1 MGNPLHFIQASDT
14 SAFAA
19 LHTEQGAIP
28 SQYEAL
34 QAHLKKIGLGRF
46 GTLWAEP
53 VTGQATPAGYASV
66 SWYTPLEG
74 VGTPLSRLDGG
85 EAEQARA
92 ALRRAREAV
101 APHLDETPGGVL
113 LRKALF
119 IPSADNVFVVNG
131 HPVLVNWGLLPQGAD
146 EATAPILWG
155 EPESGE
161 TSIGTEA
168 GTLAGTA
175 GTSAAVA
182 AGAATGA
189 GKAIPGATRA
199 AGASSGAG
207 APHAGATGTAA
218 GAIAGATAGNVIV
231 RRSRAGLFG
240 ALLLG
245 ILLGVI
251 LLFLLRSCAPT
262 APEQPAV
269 PETPPVPAESPE
281 EAARKAEW
289 ANLLREK
296 AFWQGLLELTPCELK
311 AFFDGNAEKT
321 EANPGSQDAAPDK
334 AAPEASPG
342 EAVPGIALP
351 PMPSANATA
360 PAKAVDLSTLTI
372 PQRLEQGTVLI
383 LAPVP
388 GGAQQG
394 TGFFIN
400 PDHVLT
406 NRHVVANA
414 IDDMVMVT
422 NANLR
427 GARRGVVVARSDT
440 PGYDFAL
447 IKVMLVEGDQAPALP
462 LSAAVSRTDK
472 VSAWGFPALVSEQD
486 PAYLRLLKGDFNA
499 VPEVVFTDGV
509 VNAILQTS
517 PRNIVHSAVVSQGNS
532 GGPLVNEKGDVIGIN
547 TFIRLDADS
556 NRQTQTALGSDAIM
570 AFLREKGI
578 PFTEHK

>member
-19 LHTEQGAIP
+19 LHTEQGALP

-53 VTGQATPAGYASV
+53 VTGQATPAGYASI

-74 VGTPLSRLDGG
+74 VGTPLSRLDAG

-101 APHLDETPGGVL
+101 APHLDGTPGGVL

-131 HPVLVNWGLLPQGAD
+131 HPVLVNWGLLPQGMD

-155 EPESGE
+155 GPENGEAPSGV
-161 TSIGTEA
+161 
-168 GTLAGTA
+168 AGTA
-175 GTSAAVA
+175 AGGSAAAVA
-182 AGAATGA
+182 GTAAHDAVPGA
-189 GKAIPGATRA
+189 GRA
-199 AGASSGAG
+199 AGASAGAG
-207 APHAGATGTAA
+207 AHAAAAGTAA
-218 GAIAGATAGNVIV
+218 GTAAGIAGATAGNVIV

-245 ILLGVI
+245 ILLGAL
-251 LLFLLRSCAPT
+251 LLFLLRSCVKT
-262 APEQPAV
+262 APEQPAA
-269 PETPPVPAESPE
+269 PETPPAAMESPE

-311 AFFDGNAEKT
+311 AFFEGNAGKEDAKPDAGET
-321 EANPGSQDAAPDK
+321 APGT
-334 AAPEASPG
+334 AAPETLPG
-342 EAVPGIALP
+342 EAVPGISLP
-351 PMPSANATA
+351 PLPSANATV

-422 NANLR
+422 NASLR
-427 GARRGVVVARSDT
+427 GARRGMIVARSDA
-440 PGYDFAL
+440 PGYDFAV
-447 IKVMLVEGDQAPALP
+447 IKVMLAEGDQVPALP
-462 LSAAVSRTDK
+462 LSPTVNRTDK

-486 PAYLRLLKGDFNA
+486 PAYLRLLRGDFNA

-556 NRQTQTALGSDAIM
+556 NRQTQTALGSDAVM
-570 AFLREKGI
+570 GFLRGKGI
-578 PFTEHK
+578 PFTEHQ

>member
-19 LHTEQGAIP
+19 LHTEQGALP

-53 VTGQATPAGYASV
+53 VTGQATPAGYASI

-74 VGTPLSRLDGG
+74 VGTPLSRLDAG

-101 APHLDETPGGVL
+101 APHLDGTPGSVL

-131 HPVLVNWGLLPQGAD
+131 HPVLVNWGLLPQGMD

-155 EPESGE
+155 GPENGEAPSGV
-161 TSIGTEA
+161 
-168 GTLAGTA
+168 AGTA
-175 GTSAAVA
+175 AGGSAAAVA
-182 AGAATGA
+182 GTAAHDAVPGA
-189 GKAIPGATRA
+189 GRA
-199 AGASSGAG
+199 AGASAGAG
-207 APHAGATGTAA
+207 AHAAAAGPAAGTAA
-218 GAIAGATAGNVIV
+218 GIAGATAGNVIV

-245 ILLGVI
+245 ILLGAL
-251 LLFLLRSCAPT
+251 LLFLLRSCVRT
-262 APEQPAV
+262 APEQPAA
-269 PETPPVPAESPE
+269 PETPPAAMESPE

-311 AFFDGNAEKT
+311 AFFEGNAGKEDAKPDAGET
-321 EANPGSQDAAPDK
+321 APGT
-334 AAPEASPG
+334 AAPETLPG
-342 EAVPGIALP
+342 EAVPGISLP
-351 PMPSANATA
+351 PLPSANATV

-422 NANLR
+422 NASLR
-427 GARRGVVVARSDT
+427 GARRGMVVARSDA
-440 PGYDFAL
+440 PGYDFAV
-447 IKVMLVEGDQAPALP
+447 IKVMLAEGDQVPALP
-462 LSAAVSRTDK
+462 LSPTVNRTDK

-486 PAYLRLLKGDFNA
+486 PAYLRLLRGDFNA

-556 NRQTQTALGSDAIM
+556 NRQTQTALGSDAVM
-570 AFLREKGI
+570 GFLRGKGI
-578 PFTEHK
+578 PFTEHQ

>member
-19 LHTEQGAIP
+19 LHTEQGALP

-53 VTGQATPAGYASV
+53 VTGQATPAGYASI

-74 VGTPLSRLDGG
+74 VGTPLSRLDAG

-101 APHLDETPGGVL
+101 APHLDGTPGGVL

-131 HPVLVNWGLLPQGAD
+131 HPVLVNWGLLPQGMD

-155 EPESGE
+155 GPENGEAPSGV
-161 TSIGTEA
+161 
-168 GTLAGTA
+168 AGTA
-175 GTSAAVA
+175 AGGSAAAVA
-182 AGAATGA
+182 GTAAHDAVPGA
-189 GKAIPGATRA
+189 GRA
-199 AGASSGAG
+199 AGASAGAG
-207 APHAGATGTAA
+207 AHAAAAGTAA
-218 GAIAGATAGNVIV
+218 GTAAGIAGATAGNVIV

-245 ILLGVI
+245 ILLGAL
-251 LLFLLRSCAPT
+251 LLFLLRSCVKT
-262 APEQPAV
+262 APEQPAA
-269 PETPPVPAESPE
+269 PETPPAAMESPE

-311 AFFDGNAEKT
+311 AFFEGNAGKEDAKPDAGET
-321 EANPGSQDAAPDK
+321 TPGKDV
-334 AAPEASPG
+334 PENQPG
-342 EAVPGIALP
+342 ETVPGISLP
-351 PMPSANATA
+351 PLPSANATV

-422 NANLR
+422 NASLR
-427 GARRGVVVARSDT
+427 GARRGMVVARSDA
-440 PGYDFAL
+440 PGYDFAV
-447 IKVMLVEGDQAPALP
+447 IKVMLAEGDQVPALP
-462 LSAAVSRTDK
+462 LSPTVNRTDK

-486 PAYLRLLKGDFNA
+486 PAYLRLLRGDFNA

-556 NRQTQTALGSDAIM
+556 NRQTQTALGSDAVM
-570 AFLREKGI
+570 GFLRGKGI
-578 PFTEHK
+578 PFTEHQ

>member
-19 LHTEQGAIP
+19 LHTEQGALP

-53 VTGQATPAGYASV
+53 VTGQATPAGYASI

-74 VGTPLSRLDGG
+74 VGTPLSRLG

-101 APHLDETPGGVL
+101 APHLDGTPGGVL

-131 HPVLVNWGLLPQGAD
+131 HPVLVNWGLLPQGMD

-155 EPESGE
+155 GPENGEAPSGV
-161 TSIGTEA
+161 
-168 GTLAGTA
+168 AGTA
-175 GTSAAVA
+175 AGGSAAAVA
-182 AGAATGA
+182 GTAAHDAVPGA
-189 GKAIPGATRA
+189 GRA
-199 AGASSGAG
+199 AGASAGAG
-207 APHAGATGTAA
+207 AHAAAAGTAA
-218 GAIAGATAGNVIV
+218 GTAAGIAGATAGNVIV

-245 ILLGVI
+245 ILLGAL
-251 LLFLLRSCAPT
+251 LLFLLRSCVKT
-262 APEQPAV
+262 APEQPAA
-269 PETPPVPAESPE
+269 PETPPAAMESPE

-311 AFFDGNAEKT
+311 AFFEGNAGKEDAKPDAGET
-321 EANPGSQDAAPDK
+321 APGT
-334 AAPEASPG
+334 AAPETLPG
-342 EAVPGIALP
+342 EAVPGISLP
-351 PMPSANATA
+351 PLPSANATV

-422 NANLR
+422 NASLR
-427 GARRGVVVARSDT
+427 GARRGMVVARSDA
-440 PGYDFAL
+440 PGYDFAV
-447 IKVMLVEGDQAPALP
+447 IKVMLAEGDQVPALP
-462 LSAAVSRTDK
+462 LSPTVNRTDK

-486 PAYLRLLKGDFNA
+486 PAYLRLLRGDFNA

-556 NRQTQTALGSDAIM
+556 NRQTQTALGSDAVM
-570 AFLREKGI
+570 GFLRGKGI
-578 PFTEHK
+578 PFTEHQ

>member
-19 LHTEQGAIP
+19 LHTEQGALP

-34 QAHLKKIGLGRF
+34 QAYLKKIGLGRF

-53 VTGQATPAGYASV
+53 VTGQATPAGYASI

-74 VGTPLSRLDGG
+74 VGTPLSRLDAG

-101 APHLDETPGGVL
+101 TPHLDDTPGGVL

-131 HPVLVNWGLLPQGAD
+131 HPVLVNWGLLPQGTD

-155 EPESGE
+155 EPENGE
-161 TSIGTEA
+161 TPSGVT
-168 GTLAGTA
+168 G
-175 GTSAAVA
+175 AAT
-182 AGAATGA
+182 AATGA
-189 GKAIPGATRA
+189 SA
-199 AGASSGAG
+199 AG
-207 APHAGATGTAA
+207 
-218 GAIAGATAGNVIV
+218 IAGATAGNVII
-231 RRSRAGLFG
+231 RRSKAGLFG

-245 ILLGVI
+245 ILLGVL
-251 LLFLLRSCAPT
+251 LLFLLRSCVKT
-262 APEQPAV
+262 AQEQPVA
-269 PETPPVPAESPE
+269 PETPPVAAESPE

-296 AFWQGLLELTPCELK
+296 TFWQGLLELTPCELK
-311 AFFDGNAEKT
+311 AFFDGNAGKT
-321 EANPGSQDAAPDK
+321 DAKPDAGETTPGKDV
-334 AAPEASPG
+334 PENLPG
-342 EAVPGIALP
+342 EAVPGISLP
-351 PMPSANATA
+351 PLPSANATV

-427 GARRGVVVARSDT
+427 GARRGMVVARSDT
-440 PGYDFAL
+440 PGYDFAV
-447 IKVMLVEGDQAPALP
+447 IKVMLVEGDQVPALP
-462 LSAAVSRTDK
+462 LSPTVNRTDK

-486 PAYLRLLKGDFNA
+486 PAYLRLLRGDFNA

-570 AFLREKGI
+570 GFLREKGI
-578 PFTEHK
+578 PFTEHQ

>member
-161 TSIGTEA
+161 ASIGTGA
-168 GTLAGTA
+168 GTPAGTA

-321 EANPGSQDAAPDK
+321 EAKPGSQDAAPDK

-422 NANLR
+422 NASLR

>member
-19 LHTEQGAIP
+19 LHTEQGALP

-53 VTGQATPAGYASV
+53 VTGQATPAGYASI

-74 VGTPLSRLDGG
+74 VGTPLSRLDAG

-101 APHLDETPGGVL
+101 APHLDGTPGGVL

-131 HPVLVNWGLLPQGAD
+131 HPVLVNWGLLPQGMD

-155 EPESGE
+155 GPENGEAPSGV
-161 TSIGTEA
+161 
-168 GTLAGTA
+168 AGTA
-175 GTSAAVA
+175 AGGSAAAVA
-182 AGAATGA
+182 GTAAHDAVPGA
-189 GKAIPGATRA
+189 GRA
-199 AGASSGAG
+199 AGASAGAG
-207 APHAGATGTAA
+207 AHAAAAGTAA
-218 GAIAGATAGNVIV
+218 GIAGATAGNVIV

-245 ILLGVI
+245 ILLGAL
-251 LLFLLRSCAPT
+251 LLFLLRSCVRT
-262 APEQPAV
+262 APEQPAA
-269 PETPPVPAESPE
+269 PETPPAAMESPE

-311 AFFDGNAEKT
+311 AFFEGNAGKEDAKPDAG
-321 EANPGSQDAAPDK
+321 EAAPGT
-334 AAPEASPG
+334 AAPETLPG
-342 EAVPGIALP
+342 EAVPGISLP
-351 PMPSANATA
+351 PLPSANATV

-422 NANLR
+422 NASLR
-427 GARRGVVVARSDT
+427 GARRGMVVARSDA
-440 PGYDFAL
+440 PGYDFAV
-447 IKVMLVEGDQAPALP
+447 IKVMLAEGDQVPALP
-462 LSAAVSRTDK
+462 LSPTVNRTDK

-486 PAYLRLLKGDFNA
+486 PAYLRLLRGDFNA

-556 NRQTQTALGSDAIM
+556 NRQTQTALGSDAVM
-570 AFLREKGI
+570 GFLRGKGI
-578 PFTEHK
+578 PFTEHQ